1 LAVEDDGVGV
11 TGPATPTST
20 GLGMRIVR
28 AMASGLKGDLAIEP
42 RDPGHRVVLTFPL
55 R

>member
-1 LAVEDDGVGV
+1 
-11 TGPATPTST
+11 
-20 GLGMRIVR
+20 MRIVR
-28 AMASGLKGDLAIEP
+28 AMASGLKGDLTIEP